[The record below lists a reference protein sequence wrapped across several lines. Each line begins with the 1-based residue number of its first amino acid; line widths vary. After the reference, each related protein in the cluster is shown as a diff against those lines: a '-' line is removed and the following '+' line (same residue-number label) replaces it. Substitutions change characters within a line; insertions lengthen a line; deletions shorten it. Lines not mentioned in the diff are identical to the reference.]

1 MPTVPTDHLA
11 FFQDKR
17 VLITGGLGFIGSNLA
32 HRLVALGA
40 DVLLVDSLIPEYG
53 GNVYNVHGLE
63 DKLRVNIADMRDE
76 HGLRY
81 LVQGQD
87 VIFNLAGQ
95 VSHTD
100 SMTDPYT
107 DLEINARSQLSLLEA
122 CRHGNPATKVV
133 FASTRQIYGRPEYLP
148 VDERHPLRPAD
159 VNGIN
164 KLAGE
169 WYHMVYHQ
177 VYGLRTV
184 SLRLT
189 NTYGPRMRIRDARQ
203 TFIGWWFRQLL
214 EDRTLTI
221 FGDGLQ
227 VRDFNYIDDVVE
239 ALLMVAANEVA
250 DGQIYNLGSDD
261 PINLL
266 NLARLLIEVNQGG
279 AFELLS
285 FPAERKRIDIGD
297 YYGDYRRIRSKLG
310 WRPLVGLRDGLT
322 RTMDYFRENLEHYV

>member
-1 MPTVPTDHLA
+1 MPTVPTDHLT
-11 FFQDKR
+11 FFNGKR
-17 VLITGGLGFIGSNLA
+17 VLITGGLGFIGSNIV
-32 HRLVALGA
+32 HRLLGLGA
-40 DVLLVDSLIPEYG
+40 EVLIVDSLIPEYG
-53 GNVYNVHGLE
+53 GNVFNVAGLE
-63 DKLRVNIADMRDE
+63 DQVRINIADIRDE

-87 VIFNLAGQ
+87 IIFNLAGQ

-100 SMTDPYT
+100 SMIDPYT

-148 VDERHPLRPAD
+148 VDERHPLQPAD

-169 WYHMVYHQ
+169 WYHMVYHD

-214 EDRTLTI
+214 EGRELQI

-239 ALLMVAANEVA
+239 ALLMVAAHDVA
-250 DGQIYNLGSDD
+250 DGQIYNLGGDE
-261 PINLL
+261 PINLI
-266 NLARLLIEVNQGG
+266 NLARLMIEVNGG
-279 AFELLS
+279 GSFALTP
-285 FPAERKRIDIGD
+285 FPADRKRIDIGD
-297 YYGDYRRIRSKLG
+297 FYGDYRKIRSKLG

-322 RTMDYFRENLEHYV
+322 RTMDYFRDHLEHYV

>member
-1 MPTVPTDHLA
+1 MPTVPTDHNA
-11 FFQDKR
+11 FFQGKR
-17 VLITGGLGFIGSNLA
+17 VLVTGGLGFIGSNLA

-40 DVLLVDSLIPEYG
+40 DVLLLDSLIPEYG
-53 GNVYNVHGLE
+53 GNVYNIHGIE
-63 DKLRVNIADMRDE
+63 DQLRVNIADMRDE

-81 LVQGQD
+81 LVREQD
-87 VIFNLAGQ
+87 IIFNLAGQ

-100 SMTDPYT
+100 SMADPYT

-148 VDERHPLRPAD
+148 VDERHPLQPAD

-169 WYHMVYHQ
+169 WYHMVYHS

-214 EDRTLTI
+214 EGQTLTI

-227 VRDFNYIDDVVE
+227 VRDFNYIDDVLE
-239 ALLMVAANEVA
+239 ALLMVAAHDVA

-266 NLARLLIEVNQGG
+266 NLARLLIEVNGG
-279 AFELLS
+279 GRFELAP
-285 FPAERKRIDIGD
+285 FPPDRKRIDIGD
-297 YYGDYRRIRSKLG
+297 FYGDYRRIRSKLG

-322 RTMDYFRENLEHYV
+322 RTMDYFRANLEHYV

>member
-1 MPTVPTDHLA
+1 MPTVPTDHNA
-11 FFQDKR
+11 YFRDKR
-17 VLITGGLGFIGSNLA
+17 VLITGGLGFIGSNMA
-32 HRLVALGA
+32 HRLLDLGA
-40 DVLLVDSLIPEYG
+40 EVLIVDSLIPEYG
-53 GNVYNVHGLE
+53 GNLFNVHGIE
-63 DKLRVNIADMRDE
+63 DRLRVNIADVRDE

-81 LVQGQD
+81 LVRGQD

-122 CRHGNPATKVV
+122 CRHGNPSAKVV

-148 VDERHPLRPAD
+148 VDERHPLQPAD

-169 WYHMVYHQ
+169 WYHIVYHN
-177 VYGLRTV
+177 VYGLPTV

-214 EDRTLTI
+214 EGQTLNI
-221 FGDGLQ
+221 YGDGLQ
-227 VRDFNYIDDVVE
+227 IRDFNYIDDVVE
-239 ALLMVAANEVA
+239 ALLMVAANDAA
-250 DGQIYNLGSDD
+250 DGQIYNLGGDD

-266 NLARLLIEVNQGG
+266 NLARLMIEVNGDG
-279 AFELLS
+279 RFGLIP
-285 FPAERKRIDIGD
+285 FPDDRKRIDIGD
-297 YYGDYRRIRSKLG
+297 FYGDYRKIRGKLS
-310 WRPLVGLRDGLT
+310 WRPLVGLREGLT
-322 RTMDYFRENLEHYV
+322 RTMDYFRDHLDQYI